1 MAVQH
6 GLKTTP
12 NDKNNV
18 AFFDDFGLM
27 KNQEKG
33 IDTTNEFESI
43 KVKLVDYA
51 GLYLI
56 FQYTNI
62 NATS

>member
-33 IDTTNEFESI
+33 IDTTSEFESI

-62 NATS
+62 NTIS

>member
-1 MAVQH
+1 MATQH

-33 IDTTNEFESI
+33 INTSNEFESI

-51 GLYLI
+51 GFYLM
-56 FQYTNI
+56 FQRINTNSI
-62 NATS
+62 S